1 MVKREGGVLRLKSL
15 TPIECSSFPVVHLPI
30 LRRSRLNILQVNL
43 GYRCNQQCIHCH
55 VEAGPHRTEMM
66 GKPVIAEVVDFLATS
81 NLKTMDLT
89 GGAPELNPHFR
100 DLVHIAWKMGI
111 HVIDRCNLTIL
122 EEPGQKDLMEFLS
135 DHQVEIIA
143 SLPCY
148 LKENVDRQRGE
159 RAFDKSIEVLQKLNR
174 LGYGKEDST
183 LLLNL
188 IYNPDGP
195 FLSPPQASLEEEYRR
210 QLGERYGIV
219 FNRLYTLNN
228 MPVGRFGKRLMA
240 DGQFQNYMNLLQH
253 GYQEIHLDSVMCRFM
268 MSVDWQG
275 YVYDCDFN
283 QALGM
288 PFHFEGKHRVKL
300 SELKGVDLEGSPIMV
315 SDHCFGCTAGQ
326 GSSCQGALNS
336 PIV

>member
-1 MVKREGGVLRLKSL
+1 MRCYKLKHL
-15 TPIECSSFPVVHLPI
+15 LSSESSSGPVDLFPKI
-30 LRRSRLNILQVNL
+30 QRSRPNTLQVNL
-43 GYRCNQQCIHCH
+43 GYRCNQQCLHCH

-66 GKPVIAEVVDFLATS
+66 SQPIIADVIDFLACS
-81 NLKTMDLT
+81 KIKILDLT

-100 DLVHIAWKMGI
+100 ELVHSAWKMGI

-122 EEPGQKDLMEFLS
+122 EEPGQEGLIEFLA

-159 RAFDKSIEVLQKLNR
+159 RAYDRSIKVLKKLNQ
-174 LGYGKEDST
+174 LGYGKEGST

-195 FLSPPQASLEEEYRR
+195 FLSPPQASLEKEFRR

-219 FNRLYTLNN
+219 FNRLYILNN

-240 DGQFQNYMNLLQH
+240 EGQFQNYMSLLQN
-253 GYQEIHLDSVMCRFM
+253 GYQKTNLDSVMCRFL

-283 QALGM
+283 QMLGM
-288 PFHFEGKHRVKL
+288 PFQFEGRHRVKL
-300 SELKGVDLEGSPIMV
+300 SELKGVNLEGSPIMV

-326 GSSCQGALNS
+326 GSSCQGALS
-336 PIV
+336 